1 MKGKTKQ
8 QRSLCASNAAHAR
21 LEKLNSDKYAKTHRD
36 EYQSKAM
43 YHGACGIRQKKAG
56 RVFTRAAREKVY
68 TDVILTFW

>member
-43 YHGACGIRQKKAG
+43 YHGACGI
-56 RVFTRAAREKVY
+56 V
-68 TDVILTFW
+68 